1 MFSLSCTRKYAF
13 LMALAA
19 SLLATPLL
27 AEEKPAQLKGDWSVS
42 MAKGEKDAFAYCLM
56 RGSYSNG
63 LQLAVALSP
72 KKEVNIGVNVPDAGF
87 KDGEHHPMAIAVD
100 DLIRKEGPGF
110 APQPDLIMVPV
121 GADSKV
127 LTALRRGKVLSVEGP
142 EDVAH
147 FSLKGT
153 SKALASLQD
162 CVDVGTGKKKAP
174 DPALAGG
181 APGKGEK
188 KGFPQ
193 SLLALLKDAGLK
205 DVEPV
210 AIPDPSKAPIDFG
223 WKTNGIMGGLRERPV
238 PADMTLEKMRDVIE
252 AGYKKECANMFQ
264 SSSTPVETLPGVK
277 LSTVDVSCQIGD
289 KVAHVALLIYLT
301 DTKLFSLFMHEGQN
315 ELKAKAVEARE
326 AIANAIRKLAREQ
339 SGKASPQPA
348 AASPAV
354 PPPAPA
360 SAAPTGELKPK

>member
-1 MFSLSCTRKYAF
+1 MFSVSCIRKYAF

-19 SLLATPLL
+19 GLLAAPLM
-27 AEEKPAQLKGDWSVS
+27 AEEKPAQLKGDWSVT

-72 KKEVNIGVNVPDAGF
+72 KKEINIGVNVPDAGF
-87 KDGEHHPMAIAVD
+87 KDGEHHPMAVAVD
-100 DLIRKEGPGF
+100 DLIRKESPGF
-110 APQPDLIMVPV
+110 APQADLIMVPM
-121 GADSKV
+121 GTDSKV
-127 LTALRRGKVLSVEGP
+127 LTALKRGKVLSVEGP
-142 EDVAH
+142 EDAAH

-174 DPALAGG
+174 SPAAMA
-181 APGKGEK
+181 APGKDGK
-188 KGFPQ
+188 KGFPP
-193 SLLALLKDAGLK
+193 SLLALLKGAGLK

-210 AIPDPSKAPIDFG
+210 VIPDPSKAPIDFD

-238 PADMTLEKMRDVIE
+238 PADMTLEKMREIIE
-252 AGYKKECANMFQ
+252 AGYKKECASMFQ
-264 SSSTPVETLPGVK
+264 TSSTPVETLPGVK

-289 KVAHVALLIYLT
+289 KTAHVALLIYLT
-301 DTKLFSLFMHEGQN
+301 DTNLFSLFMHEGQN
-315 ELKAKAVEARE
+315 EMKAKALEARE

-339 SGKASPQPA
+339 GGKPAAQPA
-348 AASPAV
+348 ATAPAV
-354 PPPAPA
+354 PAEPAPA
-360 SAAPTGELKPK
+360 VESKPK